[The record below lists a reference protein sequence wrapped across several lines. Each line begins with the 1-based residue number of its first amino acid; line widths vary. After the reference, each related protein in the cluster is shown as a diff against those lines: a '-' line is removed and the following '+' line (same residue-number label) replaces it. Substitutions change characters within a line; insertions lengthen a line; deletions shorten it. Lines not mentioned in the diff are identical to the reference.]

1 MEGERERGSCG
12 EGSKVGWGEERERER
27 WRKVVDGGMDLEG
40 GFNWVLLF
48 GFMSKSIP

>member
-1 MEGERERGSCG
+1 VGLGGERW
-12 EGSKVGWGEERERER
+12 K
-27 WRKVVDGGMDLEG
+27 KVVDGGMDLEG

>member
-1 MEGERERGSCG
+1 
-12 EGSKVGWGEERERER
+12 
-27 WRKVVDGGMDLEG
+27 VVDGGMDLEG